1 MEKKLTLKMLL
12 PRYKNTPALTY
23 TANENFVYIK
33 IKTIKEKHEY
43 SMSI

>member
-1 MEKKLTLKMLL
+1 MLL
-12 PRYKNTPALTY
+12 PQYKTTSALTY
-23 TANENFVYIK
+23 TANEDMVDIK